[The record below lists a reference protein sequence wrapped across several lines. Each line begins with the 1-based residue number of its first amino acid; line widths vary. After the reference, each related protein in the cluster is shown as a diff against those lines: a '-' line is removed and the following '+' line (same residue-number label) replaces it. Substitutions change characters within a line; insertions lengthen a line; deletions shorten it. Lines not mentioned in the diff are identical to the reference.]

1 MRKTNA
7 LSDSSSS
14 PMSAALADLCCSRF
28 LTSGTGPRRSDDDS
42 GEEGGER
49 GSGSGLLLPFVV
61 DDGIAV

>member
-1 MRKTNA
+1 
-7 LSDSSSS
+7 
-14 PMSAALADLCCSRF
+14 MSAALADLCCSRF